1 MKQNPNIQILGNKFV
16 KIPADKLSLFLKQG
30 NLKENTYI
38 S

>member
-1 MKQNPNIQILGNKFV
+1 MKQNPNIQILGNKFA
-16 KIPADKLSLFLKQG
+16 KILADKLSLFLKQG